1 MKAITLAFASLI
13 VSGCAFIFPID
24 HDGQMF
30 GSLVSTKISVD
41 ALACEPKEQEKWEE
55 AKRNAYYLATYAKL
69 RKDPQAENAEGLV
82 EGLTKAE
89 QSKNVKF
96 CESALRLSKS
106 RVQVI
111 SNAWSGR

>member
-1 MKAITLAFASLI
+1 MKVIALAFVSLI

-41 ALACEPKEQEKWEE
+41 VLTCEPKDQANWQE
-55 AKRNAYYLATYAKL
+55 AKRNAEYLAVYTKL
-69 RKDPQAENAEGLV
+69 RKDPQAENAQGLV
-82 EGLTKAE
+82 EGLTKADE
-89 QSKNVKF
+89 SKNVKF

>member
-1 MKAITLAFASLI
+1 MKTITLTLVALI
-13 VSGCAFIFPID
+13 VSGCSFILPID

-41 ALACEPKEQEKWEE
+41 VLTCEPKDQSKWEE
-55 AKRNAYYLATYAKL
+55 AKRNAYYLSTYAKL
-69 RKDPQAENAEGLV
+69 RNDPQAENAEGLV
-82 EGLTKAE
+82 EGLTKAQE
-89 QSKNVKF
+89 SKNLKF
-96 CESALRLSKS
+96 CESALRLSQS